1 MVLGFNHNVMYKGEV
16 FHIQTEDSGV
26 ANPHI
31 VTLLYKGGSIIASRK
46 TSYADIIKVDN
57 LERVVEEL
65 MKEQHKE
72 MLRRLKSGDYDG
84 RLSLAAPAAEKGS
97 SAAPRPSAPAPL
109 APIPPSAP
117 PKAEKSPEKPAEPT
131 LEDIIFDFLNAGEK

>member
-1 MVLGFNHNVMYKGEV
+1 MVLGFNHNVMYKGAV

-31 VTLLYKGGSIIASRK
+31 ITLLYKGGSIIASRK

-84 RLSLAAPAAEKGS
+84 QIA
-97 SAAPRPSAPAPL
+97 PSAPAPEKES
-109 APIPPSAP
+109 SAP
-117 PKAEKSPEKPAEPT
+117 PRPAPVQPSPVSPSSPNKEEEAPEKPAEPT